1 MNLSE
6 RITLEHGSGGA
17 LSRQLT
23 EQLIYPILSNEA
35 YRELA
40 DATAFEIAGRTFITT
55 DTYVVDPI
63 FFPGG
68 DIGTL
73 GVFGTCNDLA
83 VSGARPL
90 YLTIGLVLEEGF
102 PTADL
107 RRVLESVRAA
117 ADRSG
122 VRVIS
127 GDTKVV
133 PAGKGGGIFLN
144 TTGVGE
150 AMGDHLLSVNNIREG
165 DSVLV
170 SGPVGSH
177 GLAILASREG
187 LKVGANLR
195 SDCAPLFPLCEALY
209 TLGAHLRFM
218 RDATRGGVAA
228 VLNEAIAE
236 NRECGME
243 IQETAFPISGTVK
256 AASDLLGLNPLE
268 IANEGVMIAVTAA
281 EAAPEALSLLRSFEI
296 GREACQVGEVSI
308 RNPGRVILETAVG
321 GRRILDLPRGLL
333 LPRIC

>member
-1 MNLSE
+1 LSISE

-23 EQLIYPILSNEA
+23 EQLIYPILSNDA

-40 DATAFEIAGRTFITT
+40 DATDFEIPGRTFITT
-55 DTYVVDPI
+55 DTYVVDPV

-83 VSGARPL
+83 VCGARPR
-90 YLTIGLVLEEGF
+90 YLTVGLVLEEGF

-107 RRVLESVRAA
+107 RRVLESVRASA
-117 ADRSG
+117 EQAE

-133 PAGKGGGIFLN
+133 PSGKGGGIFLN

-150 AMGDHLLSVNNIREG
+150 ALGDHLLSVNNIKEG

-177 GLAILASREG
+177 GLAILAIREG
-187 LKVGANLR
+187 LKIGATLQ

-209 TLGAHLRFM
+209 ALGGSLRFM

-228 VLNEAIAE
+228 VLNEAVAE
-236 NRECGME
+236 NRKCGME
-243 IQETAFPISGTVK
+243 IQETAFPISGTVA

-268 IANEGVMIAVTAA
+268 IANEGVMIAVVAPKAAA
-281 EAAPEALSLLRSFEI
+281 EALSRLRSFQT
-296 GREACQVGEVSI
+296 GREACQVGVVSV
-308 RNPGRVILETAVG
+308 RHPGRVILETAVG

>member
-1 MNLSE
+1 LSLSE
-6 RITLEHGSGGA
+6 RISLEHGSGGA

-23 EQLIYPILSNEA
+23 EELIYPILSNDA
-35 YRELA
+35 YRELS
-40 DATAFEIAGRTFITT
+40 DATAFEISGRTFITT
-55 DTYVVDPI
+55 DTYVVEPA

-83 VSGARPL
+83 VCGARPL
-90 YLTIGLVLEEGF
+90 YLTIGLVLEEGY
-102 PTADL
+102 PTSDL
-107 RRVLESVRAA
+107 RRVLESIRDASDQV
-117 ADRSG
+117 G
-122 VRVIS
+122 VRIIS

-150 AMGDHLLSVNNIREG
+150 ALGEHLLSMKNIRDG

-187 LKVGANLR
+187 LKIGANLR
-195 SDCAPLFPLCEALY
+195 SDCAPLFPLCQALY
-209 TLGAHLRFM
+209 ELGKHLRFM

-228 VLNEAIAE
+228 VLNETVAG
-236 NRECGME
+236 NSECGME
-243 IQETAFPISGTVK
+243 IQETAFPISGTVE

-268 IANEGVMIAVTAA
+268 IANEGVMIAVV
-281 EAAPEALSLLRSFEI
+281 APEAAEEALSRLHSFET
-296 GREACQVGEVSI
+296 GREASWVGEVSS
-308 RNPGRVILETAVG
+308 RHPGRVILETAVG